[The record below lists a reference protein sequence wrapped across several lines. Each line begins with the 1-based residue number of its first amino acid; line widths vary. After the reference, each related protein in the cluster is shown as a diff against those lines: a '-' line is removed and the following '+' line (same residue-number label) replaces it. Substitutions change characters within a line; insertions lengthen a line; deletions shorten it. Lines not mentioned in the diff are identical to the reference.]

1 MNVYMSCEV
10 CCVVFDLCSSTGPG
24 DHIALKM
31 DVTDKASVES
41 AISSAIDK
49 FKAPPSLVTNA
60 AGIIKDNFILQM
72 DDKAFMDVI
81 DVNLKV

>member
-1 MNVYMSCEV
+1 MW
-10 CCVVFDLCSSTGPG
+10 CSSTGTV

-41 AISSAIDK
+41 AINSAIDK
-49 FKAPPSLVTNA
+49 FKAPPCLVANA
-60 AGIIKDNFILQM
+60 AGIVKDNFVLQM
-72 DDKAFMDVI
+72 EEKAFTDVL